1 MTIKKR
7 IAVSF
12 AFMLAVPLLL
22 MMLTGLFFQLYYF
35 GPDFPANR
43 AEWARERR
51 MESMHRPMPAGTIF
65 FIAGSGLFLLVA
77 NAILSWT
84 VSRSILRPLA
94 RLEAAACRIREGDL
108 TPGGVVANDNGT
120 DSPDEFERVAASFEE
135 MRKRLQAA
143 LLERIAEEE
152 NRREMIASI
161 SHDLRTPIAAIK
173 GYVEGIRDGIAN
185 TPEKRERYLD
195 IIRSKAELMDR
206 LVDDLSLYSGFETG
220 SLTLV
225 KSPMDLGL
233 LLKEVLAELAF
244 DYPGLDI
251 VTDTF
256 AKLSLDCDAAQF
268 RRVVT
273 NIVQNAALHASPCTL
288 RVSVKVDEP
297 AVSDASGEADGGMAT
312 IVFADDGPGIAGGD
326 LGRIFE
332 RFFRADKSRNQKTGG
347 HGLGL
352 SIARMIVEAHGG
364 RISAESTL
372 GKGTRIIIKLPLEGI
387 RNG

>member
-35 GPDFPANR
+35 GTAGSAAMPQR
-43 AEWARERR
+43 MHERR
-51 MESMHRPMPAGTIF
+51 IADLDRRPMPAGAVLL
-65 FIAGSGLFLLVA
+65 IAGAGLFLLVA

-84 VSRSILRPLA
+84 VSRSILRPLSS
-94 RLEAAACRIREGDL
+94 LEAAAFRIREGDL
-108 TPGGVVANDNGT
+108 SPGDAGAGDTGVG
-120 DSPDEFERVAASFEE
+120 SPDEFQRVAASFEE

-161 SHDLRTPIAAIK
+161 SHDLRTPISAIK

-185 TPEKRERYLD
+185 TPEKHERYLD
-195 IIRSKAELMDR
+195 IIKSKAELMDR

-225 KSPMDLGL
+225 KAPVDFGSFLADLLG
-233 LLKEVLAELAF
+233 ELAF
-244 DYPGLDI
+244 DYPGLDLVMDAFDPLRI
-251 VTDTF
+251 
-256 AKLSLDCDAAQF
+256 DCDAAQF
-268 RRVVT
+268 GRVVT
-273 NIVQNAALHASPCTL
+273 NIVQNAARHASPCTL
-288 RVSVKVDEP
+288 RVSVKAVEP
-297 AVSDASGEADGGMAT
+297 ADSMAT
-312 IVFADDGPGIAGGD
+312 IVFADDGPGIAAED
-326 LGRIFE
+326 LPRIFE

-364 RISAESTL
+364 RISAESTR
-372 GKGTRIIIKLPLEGI
+372 GEGTRIIIKLPLEGT
-387 RNG
+387 RNA